1 MQPRKS
7 FPWILVF
14 QAVAVGVLTV
24 WLLSIAAV
32 VIWGRRDAKRPA
44 LAIIVMGAAQYHG
57 KPSPVL
63 RARLDHGIQLW
74 RKGLATRMI
83 LTGGTGEGDTTSEA
97 AVGRRYV
104 VERGVPDTVL
114 MLETEGRSTEESMRN
129 AAALVAT
136 QASKSVI
143 LVSDPFHML
152 RLSILARR
160 FGLDP
165 QTSPTQTSPISSTWT
180 GTWKYVVGE
189 SIKVPLVFI
198 LGRSAR

>member
-14 QAVAVGVLTV
+14 RAMAVGALTV
-24 WLLSIAAV
+24 WLLSITAV
-32 VIWGRRDAKRPA
+32 VIWGRREAKRPA
-44 LAIIVMGAAQYHG
+44 QAIIIMGAAQYRG

-74 RKGLATRMI
+74 RQGLARRII

-97 AVGRRYV
+97 ATGRRYA
-104 VERGVPDTVL
+104 VEQGIPDTVL
-114 MLETEGRSTEESMRN
+114 MLETDGRTTEESVRN
-129 AAALVAT
+129 AAALVVT
-136 QASKSVI
+136 QASRSVI

-160 FGLDP
+160 FGLEP
-165 QTSPTQTSPISSTWT
+165 PTSPTPTSPIS
-180 GTWKYVVGE
+180 
-189 SIKVPLVFI
+189 
-198 LGRSAR
+198 

>member
-14 QAVAVGVLTV
+14 RAMAVGALTV
-24 WLLSIAAV
+24 WLLSITAV
-32 VIWGRRDAKRPA
+32 VIWGRREAKRPA
-44 LAIIVMGAAQYHG
+44 QAIIIMGAAQYRG

-74 RKGLATRMI
+74 RQGLARRII

-97 AVGRRYV
+97 ATGRRYA
-104 VERGVPDTVL
+104 VEQGIPDTVL
-114 MLETEGRSTEESMRN
+114 MLETDGRTTEESVRN
-129 AAALVAT
+129 AAALVVT
-136 QASKSVI
+136 QASRSVI

-160 FGLDP
+160 FGLEP
-165 QTSPTQTSPISSTWT
+165 QTSPTHTSPISATWT
-180 GTWKYVVGE
+180 GSWKYVIGE
-189 SIKVPLVFI
+189 SIKVPLVFV
-198 LGRSAR
+198 LGRNAP